1 MKTQQGIRE
10 RAKIAN
16 EYKHTREIKEALNGE
31 KEAHRNA
38 GKFAFK
44 CDPSFFY
51 AFFAEIAVFND

>member
-10 RAKIAN
+10 RARIAI
-16 EYKHTREIKEALNGE
+16 EYKYIREIKESKNGE

-44 CDPSFFY
+44 RDPSFFY
-51 AFFAEIAVFND
+51 AFFAEIGGFY